1 MGDKTIHHVPAK
13 NPKRGFYGLNMKFS
27 MDIDYTRKIS
37 KFPPW
42 ERGEWKG
49 EILQTFRTFSKK
61 ISKIVPKIEIFF
73 EKVCKMSSFHSPL
86 SHGGNLDIF
95 LM

>member
-42 ERGEWKG
+42 GKG
-49 EILQTFRTFSKK
+49 GMKRPNFTDFPDFFKKNLYFRHYFRD
-61 ISKIVPKIEIFF
+61 FF
-73 EKVCKMSSFHSPL
+73 
-86 SHGGNLDIF
+86 
-95 LM
+95 